1 MNLVYFITGMGIGGA
16 EQIVR
21 DLSLRFAN
29 NDNNVTIIILS
40 GNPVNLPIHKNIKII
55 NLYFKKNIFY
65 LPILLNKILK
75 LLKKINPDIIHSH
88 MFHANIIARLL
99 KIFYNNT
106 ILICSAHSNNEGGKL
121 RMFLYRLTN
130 FLGDEFINVSKDA
143 VLVFEKKNAV
153 AVNKMKFIY
162 NGIDLEKFRFSD
174 KNIDYFNKY
183 SPKFLI
189 VGSLTEL
196 KDHKNLLNAFS
207 LVKKNIPNAK
217 LIIVGDGPL
226 KNYLLKYTSKL
237 NLTESVEFY
246 GIRNDIPEL
255 MRESN
260 ILVLSSSHE
269 GFGIVLAE
277 ALASGLLVVSTDC
290 GGSKEVLGDSRFLA
304 PVRDSFILAELM
316 IKATELSKDERKD
329 ILFSGR
335 KRVSDFFDIEKIY
348 LQWNQLYNLKMMTK

>member
-1 MNLVYFITGMGIGGA
+1 MNLVYFITGMGVGGA

-29 NDNNVTIIILS
+29 NDNKITIIILS
-40 GNPVNLPIHKNIKII
+40 GNPVNLPIHKNIKVI

-65 LPILLNKILK
+65 LPILLNK
-75 LLKKINPDIIHSH
+75 LLKIVKIIKPDIIHSH

-99 KIFYNNT
+99 KIFFNNT
-106 ILICSAHSNNEGGKL
+106 ILICSAHSNNEGGKI

-130 FLGDEFINVSKDA
+130 FLGDEFINVSKNA
-143 VLVFEKKNAV
+143 VLVFEQKKAV

-174 KNIDYFNKY
+174 NNINNFNRN
-183 SPKFLI
+183 SPKFLT

-196 KDHKNLLNAFS
+196 KDHKNLLNAF
-207 LVKKNIPNAK
+207 LIVKKNIPDAK

-226 KNYLLKYTSKL
+226 KNNLLKYTHKL
-237 NLTESVEFY
+237 NLSESVEFY

-290 GGSKEVLGDSRFLA
+290 GGSKEVLGNSRFLA
-304 PVRDSFILAELM
+304 PVQNSFILAELM
-316 IKATELSKDERKD
+316 IKATELSNDERKD

-335 KRVSDFFDIEKIY
+335 KRVSEFFDIEKIY
-348 LQWNQLYNLKMMTK
+348 MKWNQLYTLKMLTK